1 MYNWYK
7 AKKNVCLKRQT
18 FYTIISFSYVNIIC
32 FLVHM
37 YRFFHWCLQANEL
50 FMAISYIIYVKFIC
64 KRSYMVSLFYL
75 LVFISLLYLFS
86 LEFNDFNCLH
96 KLIVNGDFILFL
108 FETTKLKILNCIE
121 WSCVIFSKTINRF
134 KAIFKCLFHYIF

>member
-1 MYNWYK
+1 MVSKLK
-7 AKKNVCLKRQT
+7 AFEMICKYYLFFGAYVSLFSLVFASKRVVYGD
-18 FYTIISFSYVNIIC
+18 F
-32 FLVHM
+32 
-37 YRFFHWCLQANEL
+37 
-50 FMAISYIIYVKFIC
+50 IYVKFIC